1 MSDDRIAHGYGVAQ
15 RTVATAGP
23 ANHPSLAALLG
34 LPPRTDAELELTRA
48 ILARLLTGDAA
59 VYTAADGSRFLGL
72 DYSTVDLTDAEA
84 AYLEELG
91 R

>member
-1 MSDDRIAHGYGVAQ
+1 MSDDRIAHGSAWLN
-15 RTVATAGP
+15 APSPPPGP
-23 ANHPSLAALLG
+23 PITQVSAALLG

-48 ILARLLTGDAA
+48 ILARLLTAEAA